1 MSRTFM
7 PFDRVDYVGTKT
19 FEDDQGKPLNLKG
32 VIGEVQARVG
42 GSESGYVVDF
52 DGDGFVM
59 SADVLQHHRFTKQ
72 ELEKER
78 EVAVT
83 LRRKHYEDD

>member
-1 MSRTFM
+1 
-7 PFDRVDYVGTKT
+7 
-19 FEDDQGKPLNLKG
+19 
-32 VIGEVQARVG
+32 
-42 GSESGYVVDF
+42 
-52 DGDGFVM
+52 M

-78 EVAVT
+78 EVAVK